1 MTDTEPSVPT
11 IRPASSWSLIWVL
24 PILALLIGGWL
35 LWRAYDQAG
44 VEIEVTFVS
53 GEGLQA
59 GKTEVIFKGMPIGKL
74 KHLTLDESGAR
85 RGVIAT
91 LEMDKRVEPYLR
103 ERTRFWLVKPS
114 VTLAGVSGLETLMS
128 GNYIAASPGD
138 GAPARK
144 FVALLEPPP
153 LADSLPGLHL
163 TLRADRLGS
172 VGRDSLVFYR
182 QIVVGRVKSHGLA
195 ADQAG
200 VEIKILIEPEYASL
214 VRQNTRFWNASG
226 VTVDASLSG
235 VKVRTESLA
244 SIVAGG
250 IAFASKD
257 QEHDP
262 PLSDA
267 SQVIPLYESFDA
279 AQVGIMVHVRFP
291 DFEGLQA
298 GQTPVMY
305 KGIQVGTLKTL
316 VGIDDLNSAAAQLTL
331 DPRAEPYL
339 VEGTEFWLVKPTI
352 SLAGISGLEALVK
365 GNYIAVRPGKKGAAP
380 SRDFVARTKPPPLD
394 PRAPGLHLVLY
405 ANTLGSLE
413 VGSPILY
420 KQIKVGSVQSY
431 QLSRDRTQVAF
442 GVHIEPDYMG
452 LINSSTRFWNASGVT
467 LTGGLSGIKLKSES
481 LQSLLAG
488 GISFETPDPGAT
500 VSTRK
505 VQRFNLF
512 ADRDSAIKP
521 GMLIS
526 IRLQDGEG
534 LRPGA
539 PIRFKGLDIGT
550 VETVELSD
558 DLSGVVL
565 KARITE
571 GAERVARVGTQFWV
585 IKPQLGLTRAANL
598 ETVVTGR
605 YVQVQ
610 PSTRP
615 GAVQTR
621 FVALPE
627 PPLLEDVEP
636 GLSLT
641 LSSARRGS
649 IKPGVA
655 VTYRQMQVGKVT
667 RVELG
672 STADRVL
679 IHILI
684 EPRYAVL
691 VRTGSR
697 FWHASGFGLDW
708 GLMKGA
714 TVRTESVESLL
725 EGGIAFAT
733 PDTPQ
738 MGKPAQPRQTFAL
751 MEQAEEQWLS
761 WAPRIKLDP

>member
-1 MTDTEPSVPT
+1 MADTDPSVPT

-44 VEIEVTFVS
+44 VEIEVIFAT

-74 KHLTLDESGAR
+74 QHLTLDESGER

-138 GAPARK
+138 GEPARK
-144 FVALLEPPP
+144 YIALAEPPP
-153 LADSLPGLHL
+153 LADTLPGLHL
-163 TLRADRLGS
+163 TLRAERLGS
-172 VGRDSLVFYR
+172 VSRDSLVFYK
-182 QIVVGRVKSHGLA
+182 QIPVGRVKSHSLA
-195 ADQAG
+195 ADQNS
-200 VEIKILIEPEYASL
+200 VDIKILIDPEYASL
-214 VRQNTRFWNASG
+214 VRRNTRFWNASG

-244 SIVAGG
+244 SIVTGG

-257 QEHDP
+257 QQHDP
-262 PLSDA
+262 PLGDPV
-267 SQVIPLYESFDA
+267 QPFTLYDDFDA
-279 AQVGIMVHVRFP
+279 AQVGVTINVRFP

-298 GQTPVMY
+298 GHTPVMY

-316 VGIDDLNSAAAQLTL
+316 VGVDDLTSAAAQLTL
-331 DPRAEPYL
+331 DPRAEPYM
-339 VEGTEFWLVKPTI
+339 VEGTEFWLVKPSI

-365 GNYIAVRPGKKGAAP
+365 GNYIAVRPGKKGAPPA
-380 SRDFVARTKPPPLD
+380 RDFVARAKPPPLD

-405 ANTLGSLE
+405 AGALGSLE
-413 VGSPILY
+413 VGSPVLY

-431 QLSRDRTQVAF
+431 QLSRDRSQVAF
-442 GVHIEPDYMG
+442 GVHIEPDYAT
-452 LINSSTRFWNASGVT
+452 LVNSSTRFWNASGVT

-488 GISFETPDPGAT
+488 GISFETPDPTART
-500 VSTRK
+500 SARK

-512 ADRDSAIKP
+512 ADRESAMKP
-521 GMLIS
+521 GMLID
-526 IRLQDGEG
+526 IHLPDGEG

-539 PIRFKGLDIGT
+539 PIRYKGLDIGS
-550 VETVELSD
+550 VEKMELTANSA
-558 DLSGVVL
+558 GVVL

-571 GAERVARVGTQFWV
+571 GAERVARAGTQFWV
-585 IKPQLGLTRAANL
+585 VKPQLGLTRAANL
-598 ETVVTGR
+598 ETVLTGR
-605 YVQVQ
+605 YVQVM
-610 PSTRP
+610 PAPRP
-615 GAVQTR
+615 GAVQTT
-621 FVALPE
+621 FNVLPAPPALDE
-627 PPLLEDVEP
+627 PEP
-636 GLSLT
+636 GLNLI
-641 LSSARRGS
+641 LSAARRRS

-655 VTYRQMQVGKVT
+655 VTYREIPVGKVT

-679 IHILI
+679 IHIVI

-697 FWHASGFGLDW
+697 FWHASGFGFDW
-708 GLMKGA
+708 GLTKGA
-714 TVRTESVESLL
+714 SIRTESVESLL

-738 MGKPAQPRQTFAL
+738 MGKPAQPRQIFAL
-751 MEQAEEQWLS
+751 MDEAEDEWLG
-761 WAPRIKLDP
+761 WAPRIQLAP